1 MGTTRLEIIKD
12 RSFPPDVQVSKPFS
26 SDEQSFEEDI
36 EKVTADQ
43 QKATKAVQSHQS
55 QSYDF
60 MKLWHCL

>member
-1 MGTTRLEIIKD
+1 MSVYQRVGLFPQMF
-12 RSFPPDVQVSKPFS
+12 RSQSHFR
-26 SDEQSFEEDI
+26 QSFEEDI

-60 MKLWHCL
+60 MDRNSGIVPF